1 MLGIARELRTALWLA
16 DALSELGQDLA
27 AAGEIADGAR
37 HLVEA
42 IQTASRCEANPVS
55 AVTRPPV
62 PRLTDPSSSN
72 VTGPRLET
80 RTSGAEPEGVRS
92 PAPPRR

>member
-1 MLGIARELRTALWLA
+1 M
-16 DALSELGQDLA
+16 
-27 AAGEIADGAR
+27 
-37 HLVEA
+37 VEA
-42 IQTASRCEANPVS
+42 IQTASRWEARPVS

-80 RTSGAEPEGVRS
+80 RTSGAGESGIQVTSWKILR
-92 PAPPRR
+92 